1 MFVDC
6 LLSMRLLTA
15 PLVAIAITASVY
27 SAENAFPY
35 WTMIAQWKNPL
46 LFLAG
51 MMAGVRWP
59 DWDFLIP
66 GLSHRSGLT
75 HSLLLPMVVY
85 FMALPAIAAG
95 LSLGIAL
102 HLSSDIQPK
111 AWTGGALIKFPVLG
125 SIGKRLSPLW
135 LFINIAGCIGIMA
148 ASLDIEPHFAQLI
161 MLMVTSAGT
170 FWYFSRE
177 EKRRL
182 IPLTTLAASG
192 LLVHS
197 FRSGLLTLN
206 AVTQLFV

>member
-1 MFVDC
+1 
-6 LLSMRLLTA
+6 MRLLTA
-15 PLVAIAITASVY
+15 PLVAMGITLSVY
-27 SAENAFPY
+27 TAEYAFPY
-35 WTMIAQWKNPL
+35 WAVIEQWKDPV
-46 LFLAG
+46 LFFAG
-51 MMAGVRWP
+51 LIAGVRWP

-66 GLSHRSGLT
+66 GLGHRSGLT
-75 HSLLLPMVVY
+75 HSALLPLFVY
-85 FMALPAIAAG
+85 FLASPGLASG

-111 AWTGGALIKFPVLG
+111 AWTGGALIKFPVVG
-125 SIGKRLSPLW
+125 SIGKKLSPLW
-135 LFINIAGCIGIMA
+135 LFINIAGCVAIMA

-182 IPLTTLAASG
+182 IPLATLAASG

-197 FRSGLLTLN
+197 FRSGHFSLS
-206 AVTQLFV
+206 AVTQFFV